1 MIVVMQIW
9 EGDKD
14 LAVETAKIIKEK
26 LPTSKIG
33 ILANAC
39 QHPKEIEQYVDL
51 VHKTKEDLHLAG
63 GIALHELLILGLR
76 MSGRYIL
83 KVEADC
89 IFGEPA
95 QNLEETLLDIPA
107 GIHGYHTVLGSVDS
121 VETKQGYFG
130 LDRATARRIV
140 DEGILLSPSI
150 LNPDK
155 QFQLKRK
162 RFMTRNGQG
171 AHSWPLAL
179 VCNKLKIKHYD
190 SPELRNFITHPPI
203 RGIFKDDLAKQ
214 LIRLDKSELRG
225 EIIASSPEEIGLSI
239 ATDFVSRIWGPSG
252 VSISQKYEPD
262 NRAYVGDVVTNGFI
276 NHSPPSFTDIDSA
289 NAVIRTGIFSHR
301 IMNCKPIDEKGVS
314 MVVLDVDR
322 RIESCDASVV
332 STSFDHSQIFFMMQ
346 EPLSNGLAEALI
358 KEATFADQKGSRL
371 ATFLVGVRIAGTAS
385 YEEICLYDMYSDK
398 CTARKILADE
408 KVRLVKF
415 VDKFFTYDEALA
427 VIRGLAESYK
437 VRPLATE
444 PEPALP

>member
-14 LAVETAKIIKEK
+14 LAVKTARTIREK
-26 LPTSKIG
+26 LPTAKIG

-39 QHPKEIEQYVDL
+39 EHPKEIEQYVDL
-51 VHKTKEDLHLAG
+51 VHTTKEDLHLAG
-63 GIALHELLILGLR
+63 GIAVHELLVLGLR

-83 KVEADC
+83 KVEPDC
-89 IFGEPA
+89 VFGVPDPT
-95 QNLEETLLDIPA
+95 LEETLLSIPA
-107 GIHGYHTVLGSVDS
+107 GIHGYHVVVGAVDS
-121 VETKQGYFG
+121 VETQQGYFG

-155 QFQLKRK
+155 QIQLKRK
-162 RFMTRNGQG
+162 RFMARNGQG

-203 RGIFKDDLAKQ
+203 KGLFTDDLDVQ
-214 LIRLDKSELRG
+214 LMRLDRSELRD
-225 EIIASSPEEIGLSI
+225 EIISSSPEEIGLSI

-252 VSISQKYEPD
+252 VSISQKADPD
-262 NRAYVGDVVTNGFI
+262 STYIGDAVVAGSI
-276 NHSPPSFTDIDSA
+276 NNSSPVFTDIASA
-289 NAVIRTGIFSHR
+289 NGVIRTGIFLHR
-301 IMNCKPIDEKGVS
+301 IMNCKPMDENGVA

-322 RIESCDASVV
+322 RIENCDGSLV
-332 STSFDHSQIFFMMQ
+332 STSFDHSQIFFIMKD
-346 EPLSNGLAEALI
+346 PLSNESAETLI
-358 KEATFADQKGSRL
+358 KEASFADQTGSKL
-371 ATFLVGVRIAGTAS
+371 ATFFVGVRIAGTAS
-385 YEEICLYDMYSDK
+385 YNEICLHDNYSDK
-398 CTARKILADE
+398 CTAQKILADD

-415 VDKFFTYDEALA
+415 VDKFFTYDEVLD

-437 VRPLATE
+437 VRPPVTE